1 MKKYLNWVNLYY
13 KYRRWVVDERKNEGE
28 KVGSMVV

>member
-13 KYRRWVVDERKNEGE
+13 KYIRWVVDERKNEGE
-28 KVGSMVV
+28 NVGSMVV